1 MSPPNEVFVTD
12 RGASVALRLDKELG
26 SGNYGTVYRL
36 GRPFSKDVIKIYND
50 TKYAQDVE
58 AKVDFML
65 GNRPADASV
74 KDKGRLWHQL
84 AWPQRKAVDR
94 RGLFVGYTMPEINE
108 NESECLHFIFSETER
123 KTHNIPEH
131 YGFRLIVARN
141 LAAVFDNLHS
151 VGICILDVKPD
162 NIRFYKESGYIC
174 LLDCDSFIPAKG
186 SALAAGAACTAGYI
200 LPEATVSGPI
210 DDPSYQVAHFRDK
223 QDDFALSILIFRL
236 MNDGYHPFSGVPKS
250 RRMRGLT
257 EQERIFAGGYS
268 FGSAP
273 NSEISPPPLSLH
285 KWLDAS
291 TRAMFD
297 RAFASRNRPTAN
309 DWLKH
314 LDRFVVPG
322 SKDFVPCAV
331 NSKHMHF
338 QTGCG
343 LCARE
348 QTLSKLKARAAP
360 RTPPVRSP
368 GPAVVAAARPAQP
381 AMLNPHPAPALPVP
395 PPPPQPIAMGT
406 IIGWAIGGLFALGM
420 LSELVSCASSIIS
433 PSPPPVQMTSPP
445 VPVSPSLDSTQPEEA
460 AEPPPQYRIQ
470 PFPAPILYLIDSPD
484 SGVWIQLGP
493 GRDYASGP
501 LLRHGDEV
509 TGNGSTI
516 GEDGVTW
523 ISITGPDGTSGF
535 IMERLLRAAAVG
547 GSQSAGPSFA
557 CSGTLSWDERAICD
571 DADLAAKD
579 RQMVSAYRDLLA
591 SLSGPNRQNLM
602 NDQAKW
608 LRERRDCPD
617 SLCLSVSYYSRIR
630 ALQSWS
636 SNVPIDEPTDGRRP
650 SGPRQNSLPQQPV
663 RDVDQAGD
671 ERARVRAE
679 RARPRADRAKN
690 RAQGAGNRE
699 GYVAPAEGPICIL
712 PSGQEARVGEQR
724 CRELSGVIYK

>member
-1 MSPPNEVFVTD
+1 MPPPNEAFVTD
-12 RGASVALRLDKELG
+12 RGARVALRLEKELG

-36 GRPFSKDVIKIYND
+36 GRPYSNDVLKIYND

-65 GNRPADASV
+65 SNRPADATV

-94 RGLFVGYTMPEINE
+94 HGLFVGYTMPEIDE
-108 NESECLHFIFSETER
+108 NESECLHLIFSETER
-123 KTHNIPEH
+123 KAHNIPEH

-174 LLDCDSFIPAKG
+174 LLDCDSFIPTKG

-200 LPEATVSGPI
+200 LPEATVSGPV
-210 DDPSYQVAHFRDK
+210 DDPSYQVAHFRYK

-297 RAFASRNRPTAN
+297 RAFASRNRPTAS

-314 LDRFVVPG
+314 LDRFVMPG
-322 SKDFVPCAV
+322 SKDFVRCAV

-338 QTGCG
+338 QMGCG

-348 QTLSKLKARAAP
+348 QALSKLRARAAP
-360 RTPPVRSP
+360 QVPIRTPPARSP
-368 GPAVVAAARPAQP
+368 GPAAVAAPRPAQL
-381 AMLNPHPAPALPVP
+381 ALLNPHPAPALPVP
-395 PPPPQPIAMGT
+395 PPPPLTTGRVGKV
-406 IIGWAIGGLFALGM
+406 IGWTVGIFLLF
-420 LSELVSCASSIIS
+420 SVVSCVRDFFKDLSRPVVTTTSTPQPRTS
-433 PSPPPVQMTSPP
+433 TEPYSPPYYANPSFPCTGDLSWQQRAICSDEALAAQDRELASLSQEVDGNSEEVQRVNKRWSEEWDRCGGSGSIPGCLGWVYREWLEDLRGIKAAAFTYTVRPFSPLRRYIITS
-445 VPVSPSLDSTQPEEA
+445 TYEA
-460 AEPPPQYRIQ
+460 VLIQ
-470 PFPAPILYLIDSPD
+470 R
-484 SGVWIQLGP
+484 GP
-493 GRDYASGP
+493 GRDYDSTGRVHP
-501 LLRHGDEV
+501 GDEV
-509 TGNGSTI
+509 TGRGSTV

-523 ISITGPDGTSGF
+523 ISVTAANGASGF
-535 IMERLLRAAAVG
+535 IMEHLLQATTG
-547 GSQSAGPSFA
+547 GSGAREANSTSSSAGASGRIIREAFRPPSSSESSDA
-557 CSGTLSWDERAICD
+557 VEVRRSPRRQPDE
-571 DADLAAKD
+571 
-579 RQMVSAYRDLLA
+579 S
-591 SLSGPNRQNLM
+591 S
-602 NDQAKW
+602 DQQYA
-608 LRERRDCPD
+608 
-617 SLCLSVSYYSRIR
+617 
-630 ALQSWS
+630 
-636 SNVPIDEPTDGRRP
+636 EP
-650 SGPRQNSLPQQPV
+650 PRGST
-663 RDVDQAGD
+663 
-671 ERARVRAE
+671 
-679 RARPRADRAKN
+679 
-690 RAQGAGNRE
+690 
-699 GYVAPAEGPICIL
+699 CIL
-712 PSGQEARVGEQR
+712 PSGQEVQLSEQR
-724 CRELSGVIYK
+724 CRDSSGVIYR